1 MVDPPEDAHPH
12 DPTPDATPDDAHEGG
27 GLPTFETLRLDAD
40 GDVAVLTLDRPE
52 ARNALAQRTLL
63 EIAAALQVVESDA
76 TVRALVLRGD
86 GPAFCAGADLA
97 EFAEMGDAF
106 AGREASL
113 AGQDVVNALAAMP
126 IPTVAALH
134 GAALGGG
141 LELALA
147 CDLRV
152 AAEDARLGL
161 PETRLGLIPGYGG
174 TQRLPRLIGEAR
186 ALDLILTGRR
196 IDAQEAL
203 AMGLVTRVAA
213 DATAAA
219 LEVAHGAAEGAPVAL
234 GLAKEALLRGRDGTL
249 AQGLET
255 EADLFALATTSED
268 AREGIAAFLEKRA
281 PTFEG
286 R

>member
-1 MVDPPEDAHPH
+1 MVDAPDDAHPH
-12 DPTPDATPDDAHEGG
+12 DAAPADAPDDALEGG
-27 GLPTFETLRLDAD
+27 GLPTFETLRLDVGD
-40 GDVAVLTLDRPE
+40 GVAVLTLDRPD
-52 ARNALAQRTLL
+52 ARNALAARTLL
-63 EIAAALQVVESDA
+63 EIAEALQVVESDA

-134 GAALGGG
+134 GATLGGG

-196 IDAQEAL
+196 VDAQEAL

-213 DATAAA
+213 DASAAA
-219 LEVAHGAAEGAPVAL
+219 LELAHGAAEGAPVAL

>member
-1 MVDPPEDAHPH
+1 MS
-12 DPTPDATPDDAHEGG
+12 DAHERTPESHDEAPSDGDAFEG
-27 GLPTFETLRLDAD
+27 EPTFETLRLEVDD
-40 GDVAVLTLDRPE
+40 GVAVVTLDRPE
-52 ARNALAQRTLL
+52 ARNALAGRTLL
-63 EIAAALQVVESDA
+63 EIGAALQVVESDV

-97 EFAEMGDAF
+97 EFADLSDPF
-106 AGREASL
+106 AGREAAL
-113 AGQDVVNALAAMP
+113 AGQDVVSALAAMP

-152 AAEDARLGL
+152 AAEDAVLGL

-196 IDAQEAL
+196 VPAHEAH
-203 AMGLVTRVAA
+203 AMGLVARVET

-219 LEVAHGAAEGAPVAL
+219 VALARQAAEGAPVAL
-234 GLAKEALLRGRDGTL
+234 GLAKEAVVRGRDGTL

-255 EADLFALATTSED
+255 EADLFALAASSED
-268 AREGIAAFLEKRA
+268 AREGVAAFLEKRA